1 MTLAPRLSR
10 LAPHPWP
17 LTPDPWLTL
26 CALLVACNVT
36 PATTTGGAELPS
48 RGDCPRGIAV
58 VSSDFQSSEVA
69 LLAPSGEVK
78 SAAFLS
84 SASAPASGLAAPFSG
99 DLVVAPSRSRPG
111 ELVLV
116 DRFGTDVLTFADT
129 KTGVVRAQL
138 PIGTG
143 FEANPQDYLEL
154 NEHLA
159 FVPRLGENTSSGREP
174 FDSGSDLLV
183 IDPSLASITGS
194 VAMPRKDGFLP
205 NPTAIKRLGDDL
217 LVTLRHETAD
227 FGDMADSELVAFAS
241 ADQSLRYRLPLA
253 GLKNCGRLEQSA
265 SGALLAVA
273 CSAFIDRRGA
283 VADPSASALVLF
295 DPSQTPP
302 QELRRFAA
310 QDLVQGPIQADVE
323 FVSERTLLVKT
334 QTAQGGALDN
344 QLFSVDVET
353 GASTLLA
360 TAAPAEGGQGFGIAL
375 GGMHCDPNCGD
386 PCLVA
391 DASRGKLWRFQVQ
404 KDVLTPDADVLIHG
418 AGLPP
423 TTLTPFW

>member
-1 MTLAPRLSR
+1 MTASWCAPPCAVRPF
-10 LAPHPWP
+10 AAVGAA
-17 LTPDPWLTL
+17 L
-26 CALLVACNVT
+26 CALLCACNVT
-36 PATTTGGAELPS
+36 PASTTGGADLPS

-69 LLAPSGEVK
+69 LLGPSGDVK

-143 FEANPQDYLEL
+143 FEANPQNYLEL
-154 NEHLA
+154 SEHLA
-159 FVPRLGENTSSGREP
+159 FVPRLAENTAPGREP

-183 IDPSLASITGS
+183 IDPSVPSITGS
-194 VAMPRKDGFLP
+194 VPMPRKDGFLP
-205 NPTAIKRLGDDL
+205 NPVAVTRLGDDL

-227 FGDMADSELVAFAS
+227 FSDMADSELVAFGS
-241 ADQSLRYRLPLA
+241 ADQNLRYRLPLA
-253 GLKNCGRLEQSA
+253 GLKNCGRVEQSA

-283 VADPSASALVLF
+283 VADASASALVLL

-310 QDLVQGPIQADVE
+310 QELVQGPIQAGVE
-323 FVSERTLLVKT
+323 FASERTLLVKT

-360 TAAPAEGGQGFGIAL
+360 TAAPAQGGQGFGIAL
-375 GGMHCDPNCGD
+375 GDMHCDAACGD

-391 DASRGKLWRFQVQ
+391 DASRGVLLRFRVQSNKLAPQAELV
-404 KDVLTPDADVLIHG
+404 IHG

-423 TTLTPFW
+423 TALTPFW